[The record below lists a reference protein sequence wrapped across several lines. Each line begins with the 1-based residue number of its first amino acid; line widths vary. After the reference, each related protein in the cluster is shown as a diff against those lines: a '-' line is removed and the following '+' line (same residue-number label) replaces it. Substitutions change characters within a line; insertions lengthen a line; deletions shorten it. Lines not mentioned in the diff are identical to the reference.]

1 MTADSVPAAP
11 NVGGKVD
18 LRALGQAQIAE
29 AETAEKPR
37 PGRVYGGEPG
47 WHYVSAEMLPRD
59 VAGGRELNAYAK
71 LRATWTQKGFQPVG
85 RCEGSLLFW
94 PRALGVSL
102 EGLDLRDEREREKA
116 FGLLADA
123 GAPVD
128 HQPTVPDIPFAEI
141 WRCTDEIHA
150 RNKQAR
156 AARAL
161 KLRREIQ
168 GGPSRQMLNGD
179 ATGIVG

>member
-1 MTADSVPAAP
+1 MTADSVPTAP
-11 NVGGKVD
+11 TVGGKVD

-85 RCEGSLLFW
+85 RCEGS
-94 PRALGVSL
+94 PCRRCPSCPYSRRPA
-102 EGLDLRDEREREKA
+102 RD
-116 FGLLADA
+116 
-123 GAPVD
+123 P
-128 HQPTVPDIPFAEI
+128 
-141 WRCTDEIHA
+141 C
-150 RNKQAR
+150 
-156 AARAL
+156 
-161 KLRREIQ
+161 
-168 GGPSRQMLNGD
+168 
-179 ATGIVG
+179 